1 MKLIKYLILTLLC
14 LSNLAFGGVTDWKSE
29 SDIPLNQCNLQT
41 VVSFH
46 MYNNSRIQALYAKET
61 IKLVDEVTALANKA
75 KNPNLSVGEQLS
87 VEDRIAFDVNK
98 ERRITISL
106 QRLIESNK
114 LRDVEFLEKLT
125 KVAYQNY
132 RFDEIYDKKDSNYA
146 YQNYV
151 YLLRAMDEKY
161 PNKSDSFSKTPTDK
175 CSFNLA
181 IEPFQNEAIAKL
193 NTINVDALLSKLKAL
208 AQKNRMESI
217 EYAKLSKADKDYYD
231 KLNTNELLPLKK
243 AKQLADD
250 IEDLKS
256 LSNASDIIYKSLKDD
271 LNYSGG
277 NSKNYGQSL
286 KNIQVSKETSE
297 RMKYLLSMWEII
309 ATNYPSEHQKQTK
322 EMADYATKVG
332 DESIEKIKKY
342 KESKK

>member
-1 MKLIKYLILTLLC
+1 MIC
-14 LSNLAFGGVTDWKSE
+14 LSNLAYGGVTDWKSE

-46 MYNNSRIQALYAKET
+46 IFYDSKIQSLYAKESL
-61 IKLVDEVTALANKA
+61 KLNDEVMGLASKA

-87 VEDRIAFDVNK
+87 VEDRIAFDVNR

-106 QRLIESNK
+106 QQLIESNK
-114 LRDVEFLEKLT
+114 LRDVEFLERLT
-125 KVAYQNY
+125 QVAYQNY

-181 IEPFQNEAIAKL
+181 IEPFQNEAIAQL
-193 NTINVDALLSKLKAL
+193 NTIDADALLSKLKAL
-208 AQKNRMESI
+208 AKRNRMESI

-231 KLNTNELLPLKK
+231 KLNTNELLPLQK
-243 AKQLADD
+243 ARQLADD
-250 IEDLKS
+250 IENLKS
-256 LSNASDIIYKSLKDD
+256 LSNASDIIYKSLQDD

-286 KNIQVSKETSE
+286 KKIKVSKETSE
-297 RMKYLLSMWEII
+297 RMKYLLSMWEVI
-309 ATNYPSEHQKQTK
+309 ATNYPSENEKRDK

-332 DESIEKIKKY
+332 NESIEKIKKY